1 MPRRARDE
9 GVLVIGLGRFGA
21 SIALTLEKLGTE
33 VLAID
38 TDEGLVQKYSGLL
51 THVVRADATQ
61 PEVLDQIGAGDFS
74 LAVVGVGTTIEAS
87 VLITANRIWRS
98 P

>member
-61 PEVLDQIGAGDFS
+61 PEVLD
-74 LAVVGVGTTIEAS
+74 
-87 VLITANRIWRS
+87 
-98 P
+98 

>member
-38 TDEGLVQKYSGLL
+38 TDEGPCHDRRY
-51 THVVRADATQ
+51 
-61 PEVLDQIGAGDFS
+61 
-74 LAVVGVGTTIEAS
+74 
-87 VLITANRIWRS
+87 
-98 P
+98 